1 MDKSLIHYRRSR
13 RVFLALAVPLVL
25 VYAAL
30 AAPGLGLRA
39 FEWLAQRGL
48 SGCGRTADGFVEGPC
63 YLNGQDAAGIY
74 GGYYGSSF
82 VGGLLDPLIALS
94 AIRALVPE
102 ALLYV
107 WIGAALASGAWAL
120 AVRRMWRRGP
130 APAGNDA

>member
-1 MDKSLIHYRRSR
+1 MDRQLIRYRRAR
-13 RVFLALAVPLVL
+13 QVFLVLAVPLAL
-25 VYAAL
+25 LYAAL
-30 AAPGLGLRA
+30 ATPGVGRAA
-39 FEWLAQRGL
+39 FEWLAQGGL
-48 SGCGRTADGFVEGPC
+48 SRCGRTMDGFIEGPC

-107 WIGAALASGAWAL
+107 WIGAAVASGVWML
-120 AVRRMWRRGP
+120 AARRT
-130 APAGNDA
+130 